1 MEVIEMLRG
10 RLLQQAGWRIDA
22 ELREKIHDAAF
33 LTSLRHGASSMQPFN
48 DLRTIREFI
57 ASPAITAIM
66 DAPSSLLFLVLVSII
81 SPWLGI
87 VALFGAAVQ
96 VLIGVSTERKTM
108 PVLTE
113 ANQAA
118 ISAQNYASGVLRN
131 AQVISAMGMKNRIYK
146 RWIARQRNFLSLQA
160 MASDTAGSN
169 SATSKFIQ
177 TMQGSLI
184 LGLSCWL
191 AVKGM
196 LLGGGVMMIV
206 ASALGGRVLSPLV
219 QLIAQWRL
227 VVNARDS
234 YRRLDQFLS
243 ILPTFQE
250 RMSLQ
255 APLGRLSVE
264 GVVAAAPG
272 STIPIIKGVSFSLQP
287 GETLMVIGPSAA
299 GKTTLARLMMG
310 IWPAASGKVR
320 LDGADLHAWS
330 KNELGPYLGYLPQT
344 VELFDGTL
352 AENIARFGDIDM
364 AQVRAVTE
372 LVGLKAMVESLPH
385 GFDSRI
391 GDDGAILSGGQRQR
405 VGLARAI
412 YGNPSFVLLDEPN
425 SSLDEAGEQALLT
438 TLMSLKARNC
448 TTLIITHRTS
458 VLPAADKIL
467 MLRDGQVAAFGPRDE
482 VLAKLRQP
490 SGPRPVTTTNEAQ
503 IAHVTGGAT

>member
-1 MEVIEMLRG
+1 MNSQPSTTAGDQQRTLQSSALAEQKPIYRRAIAFSMVTSILVLAPTVFMLEVYDRVVNSRSGTTLISLLICLIGIYILMEVIEMLRG

-57 ASPAITAIM
+57 ASPAVTAMM
-66 DAPSSLLFLVLVSII
+66 DAPSSLLFLVLVSIM

-131 AQVISAMGMKNRIYK
+131 AQVISAMGMKNRIYQ
-146 RWIARQRNFLSLQA
+146 RWIARQRKFLSLQA

-191 AVKGM
+191 TVKGM
-196 LLGGGVMMIV
+196 LLGGGGMMIV
-206 ASALGGRVLSPLV
+206 ASTLGGRVLSPLV

-234 YRRLDQFLS
+234 YRRLWGHLLRRRRHIHQQYCSRFAQFLGQHH
-243 ILPTFQE
+243 FQRLGGRLHIKREFSFLRLRCLVATHDHRRYRE
-250 RMSLQ
+250 RLHGRPDDQSGVGSHRCRECDGWQYHSWRFHCQQFRLY
-255 APLGRLSVE
+255 LGR
-264 GVVAAAPG
+264 
-272 STIPIIKGVSFSLQP
+272 
-287 GETLMVIGPSAA
+287 
-299 GKTTLARLMMG
+299 
-310 IWPAASGKVR
+310 
-320 LDGADLHAWS
+320 
-330 KNELGPYLGYLPQT
+330 
-344 VELFDGTL
+344 
-352 AENIARFGDIDM
+352 
-364 AQVRAVTE
+364 
-372 LVGLKAMVESLPH
+372 
-385 GFDSRI
+385 
-391 GDDGAILSGGQRQR
+391 
-405 VGLARAI
+405 
-412 YGNPSFVLLDEPN
+412 
-425 SSLDEAGEQALLT
+425 
-438 TLMSLKARNC
+438 
-448 TTLIITHRTS
+448 
-458 VLPAADKIL
+458 
-467 MLRDGQVAAFGPRDE
+467 
-482 VLAKLRQP
+482 
-490 SGPRPVTTTNEAQ
+490 
-503 IAHVTGGAT
+503 